1 MAGAKE
7 VEMPESLRCSF
18 QRRLLFPQM
27 SAEFRLHFHLLRFF
41 LLWVGKEKPHMKIQ
55 RVHFEALR
63 PLRGPLHQLRERTET
78 MAESFLKHFGSQL
91 RPQGQ
96 RLQFLR
102 FPSPSIL
109 ETLNFICVDNQYDF

>member
-41 LLWVGKEKPHMKIQ
+41 LLWVGKEKKPHMKIQ

-63 PLRGPLHQLRERTET
+63 PLRGPLHQLR
-78 MAESFLKHFGSQL
+78 
-91 RPQGQ
+91 GQ
-96 RLQFLR
+96 RQW
-102 FPSPSIL
+102 
-109 ETLNFICVDNQYDF
+109 LNHSLNTSALNSAHKDSASSFSDSQVPAF